1 MVQQRSQKYNRFLFE
16 EKTNQKKLKSYDQ
29 EGKLFRH
36 ILAYGDLYI
45 VDDLMIL
52 SSLTISEIYL
62 L

>member
-1 MVQQRSQKYNRFLFE
+1 MVQQRSQKYNNFFF
-16 EKTNQKKLKSYDQ
+16 KNINKKKLKSYDQ

-36 ILAYGDLYI
+36 IFAFGDFYI